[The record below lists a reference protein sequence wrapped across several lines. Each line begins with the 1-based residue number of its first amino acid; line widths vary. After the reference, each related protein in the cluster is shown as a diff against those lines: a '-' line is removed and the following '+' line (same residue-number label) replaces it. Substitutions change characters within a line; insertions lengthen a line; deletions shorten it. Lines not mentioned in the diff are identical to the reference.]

1 MERSGA
7 QIVSI
12 HIFQWRPGFIRK
24 THMRRSLFALLVP
37 IALGGCLSISSNP
50 PARNTTVV
58 VPSQPATVCANGTA
72 PPCY

>member
-1 MERSGA
+1 
-7 QIVSI
+7 
-12 HIFQWRPGFIRK
+12 
-24 THMRRSLFALLVP
+24 MRRSLFALLVP